1 MGREKEGEREKDR
14 EGKGGREGE
23 REGGRRR
30 EIRRGRERER
40 DIGGEEGDDSQS
52 GICTSNLKGE
62 EKKNP
67 EVVITKPQ
75 MQRKQGLRHT
85 KTDSVRAK
93 FINYEAEMKIKELP
107 EVCT

>member
-1 MGREKEGEREKDR
+1 MGGGGGERKR
-14 EGKGGREGE
+14 ERGKKTGRGRGREGE
-23 REGGRRR
+23 GERLGEGVRERHRKGGGR
-30 EIRRGRERER
+30 
-40 DIGGEEGDDSQS
+40 DDSES

-93 FINYEAEMKIKELP
+93 FINYEAEMEIKELP